1 MSTAAGC
8 PSTAACDLLATVVR
22 GICEVVCSCPPPL
35 ECSLLPLQVVVVP
48 LRRLCSSVLQS
59 ISSRKD
65 SLSKD
70 AACSPFW
77 CGERVEL
84 C

>member
-1 MSTAAGC
+1 MSTAARC
-8 PSTAACDLLATVVR
+8 MSVAACDPLATVAQ
-22 GICEVVCSCPPPL
+22 GICEVVCSCPPLL
-35 ECSLLPLQVVVVP
+35 ECSLLSLPVVVVP
-48 LRRLCSSVLQS
+48 LRRVCSSVLQS

-65 SLSKD
+65 SLSKG
-70 AACSPFW
+70 ATCSPFW